1 MADSPPSSP
10 SQQRRPILL
19 LSQDV
24 FLLPRLQDAAAALG
38 FHLVVLGGLASSQLA
53 AAPPDD
59 ERMLTE
65 PLHGP
70 DAGFIRQIAEIQP
83 ALILLDLGDP
93 SLPALHWL
101 QRLKTSAATRR
112 MPVLAFGPHVEA
124 ARLNQARQLGAEA
137 VVPRS
142 RLQSGLA
149 DLIRTHA
156 LPEMSD
162 AIRSGCDRPLSSP
175 AERGLDLMCR
185 GAYFEAHEAF
195 EEAWLKSD
203 PAQHGLYRALVQ
215 TCVTY
220 LHLQRGNRPG
230 AAKLLLRIHQWLDP
244 LPDRCSGLDVAA
256 WKADLQA
263 LRAAMDAAGDDA
275 SATIDPRLLRPLRR
289 FKS

>member
-1 MADSPPSSP
+1 L
-10 SQQRRPILL
+10 R
-19 LSQDV
+19 
-24 FLLPRLQDAAAALG
+24 
-38 FHLVVLGGLASSQLA
+38 
-53 AAPPDD
+53 
-59 ERMLTE
+59 
-65 PLHGP
+65 
-70 DAGFIRQIAEIQP
+70 
-83 ALILLDLGDP
+83 
-93 SLPALHWL
+93 WL

-112 MPVLAFGPHVEA
+112 MPVVAFGPHVEA
-124 ARLNQARQLGAEA
+124 ARLNQARQAGAEA

-162 AIRSGCDRPLSSP
+162 VIRSGCDRPLSTL
-175 AERGLDLMCR
+175 AERGLDLMGQ

-195 EEAWLKSD
+195 EQDWLKSE

-215 TCVTY
+215 TCVIY
-220 LHLQRGNRPG
+220 LHLQRGNRTG
-230 AAKLLLRIHQWLDP
+230 AAKLLLRVHQWLDP

-275 SATIDPRLLRPLRR
+275 SLSIDPRLLRPIAKLDR
-289 FKS
+289 